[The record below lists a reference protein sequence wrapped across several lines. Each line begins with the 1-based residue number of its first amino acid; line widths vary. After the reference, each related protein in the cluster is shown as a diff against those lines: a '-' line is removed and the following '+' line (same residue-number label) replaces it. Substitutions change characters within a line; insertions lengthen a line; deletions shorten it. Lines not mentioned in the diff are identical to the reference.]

1 MFKNLIK
8 PRWIA
13 LTLFLLI
20 LIYLF
25 IRLSN
30 WQFDRYDQRV
40 LRNESTNVAL
50 SLNPKKIDSV
60 SQMSGL
66 KQWEKIEL
74 TGSYL
79 SDQSKLVRKQYLE
92 NNLGFW
98 VITPFKIQNGEN
110 ILVNRGWI
118 PIGSSASSNQ
128 SIPLAPVGTVNLE
141 GYLQPFNESITQ
153 PKDLPLNQVNTIDYK
168 YFESEIANN
177 FYVQVAKS
185 SPMDNQVA
193 IIPLPELSNGPHFSY
208 AIQWILFALLLPIGW
223 YVLLKNETK
232 YI

>member
-50 SLNPKKIDSV
+50 SLAPKKIDSV

-74 TGSYL
+74 SGSYL
-79 SDQSKLVRKQYLE
+79 SNQSKLVRKQYLE

-141 GYLQPFNESITQ
+141 GYLQSFNESITQ

-168 YFESEIANN
+168 YFESAIAKN
-177 FYVQVAKS
+177 FYVQLAKS

-223 YVLLKNETK
+223 YVLLKNENK
-232 YI
+232 

>member
-50 SLNPKKIDSV
+50 SLAPKKIDSV

-141 GYLQPFNESITQ
+141 GYLQPFNDSITQ

-232 YI
+232 

>member
-50 SLNPKKIDSV
+50 SLAPKKIDSV
-60 SQMSGL
+60 SQMSDL

-168 YFESEIANN
+168 YFESAIANN
-177 FYVQVAKS
+177 FYVQLAKS

-232 YI
+232 

>member
-13 LTLFLLI
+13 LTLLLLI

-50 SLNPKKIDSV
+50 SLAPKKIDSV
-60 SQMSGL
+60 SQMSDL

-177 FYVQVAKS
+177 FYVQLSKS

-223 YVLLKNETK
+223 YVLLKNENK
-232 YI
+232 

>member
-50 SLNPKKIDSV
+50 SLAPKKIDSV
-60 SQMSGL
+60 SQMSDL

-168 YFESEIANN
+168 YFESAIANN
-177 FYVQVAKS
+177 FYVQLANS

-232 YI
+232 

>member
-50 SLNPKKIDSV
+50 SLAPKKIDSV
-60 SQMSGL
+60 SQMSDL

-118 PIGSSASSNQ
+118 PIRSSASSNQ

-232 YI
+232 

>member
-50 SLNPKKIDSV
+50 SLAPKKIDSV
-60 SQMSGL
+60 SQMSDL

-141 GYLQPFNESITQ
+141 GYLQTFNESITQ

-168 YFESEIANN
+168 YFESAIANN
-177 FYVQVAKS
+177 FYVQLANS

-232 YI
+232 

>member
-40 LRNESTNVAL
+40 LRNESTNIAL
-50 SLNPKKIDSV
+50 SLAPKKIDAV

-74 TGSYL
+74 TGIYL

-168 YFESEIANN
+168 YFESEIAND

-193 IIPLPELSNGPHFSY
+193 IIPLPELSNGPHYSY

-232 YI
+232 

>member
-50 SLNPKKIDSV
+50 SLAPKKIDAV

-118 PIGSSASSNQ
+118 PIRSSASSNQ

-232 YI
+232 

>member
-50 SLNPKKIDSV
+50 SLAPKKIDSV

-74 TGSYL
+74 AGIYL

-168 YFESEIANN
+168 YFESAIANN

-223 YVLLKNETK
+223 YVLLKNEAK
-232 YI
+232 